1 MLMSL
6 LKIILEFYSLIGL
19 NKMKKTAIIVFAV
32 VLQSCSSQLYIPV
45 SNAGEIAIENLQKG
59 RRLYVDNCASC
70 HQLFLPQKY
79 DNSKWQKNLDE
90 MQIRSKITDEQKKLI
105 YEYLVNAPK

>member
-1 MLMSL
+1 
-6 LKIILEFYSLIGL
+6 
-19 NKMKKTAIIVFAV
+19 MKKTAIIVLAFI
-32 VLQSCSSQLYIPV
+32 LQSCSSQLYIPV

-59 RRLYVDNCASC
+59 RKLYVNNCSSC

-90 MQIRSKITDEQKKLI
+90 MQLRSKISDEQKKLI
-105 YEYLVNAPK
+105 FDYLVNVPK